1 MKFCVLMGSPWENGG
16 AASMK
21 ALTDRA
27 IYTGMKNC
35 DFVQAIRMPVRRSEL

>member
-16 AASMK
+16 TAPMK
-21 ALTDRA
+21 ALPDWA